1 MSGTKAKLKNQ
12 SLIEIE
18 QGIHF
23 GAKTGVIIETT
34 KYQTEPDT
42 MPNLLGNQA
51 GWPWAIWGLDNNY
64 PQKVIDENGE
74 ETTSAGCIRFKR
86 DAHYG
91 KGPMLYREEQ
101 DADGNIKIKPLLKT
115 EIPKEIADFWFNNDI
130 DNFIQGIITDFEWW
144 NMYYTQYIPNFER
157 NKIVGVKYQ
166 RVRDIR
172 SRKRNPETGKID
184 SYFLS
189 AQWPQPL
196 SAKYVEIPAFD
207 KANPFSQPNAIYRH
221 ALVSVDKDYYMK
233 PEWHSNLRW
242 LNIAKKIPIW
252 IDSNI
257 DNSVN
262 IKYHVKLPQ
271 EYFEKLY
278 PRDRYDSDQAW
289 MKAMSEAEVALKQKI
304 DEMLSGAENVSKIFY
319 SKVALDDDGKPY
331 PGWEIIELQN
341 DIKDAA
347 WLNAYNT
354 AAAAECT
361 AHGVPPSL
369 AGVIM
374 PNGLGAGS
382 GSDTREQFNF
392 YVQLRTVQPRQTT
405 TEWFEFVK
413 RFNKWPE
420 DIHLGYREIVFQ
432 SMDQNK
438 SGFQVQ
444 KESSPT
450 SPNKAP

>member
-1 MSGTKAKLKNQ
+1 MSSIKAKAKKDQQLV
-12 SLIEIE
+12 EIE
-18 QGIHF
+18 QGVHF
-23 GAKTGVIIETT
+23 GAKSQSVIETT
-34 KYQTEPDT
+34 KYDIEPDT
-42 MPNLLGNQA
+42 RPQLLGNAA
-51 GWPWAIWGLDNNY
+51 GFPWAIWGIDNNY
-64 PQKVIDENGE
+64 AQKIIDENGE

-91 KGPMLYREEQ
+91 KGPFLYRESQ
-101 DADGNIKIKPLLKT
+101 DEKGNLVITPLIKT
-115 EIPKEIADFWFNNDI
+115 AIPKEIADFWFNNDI
-130 DNFIQGIITDFEWW
+130 DNFIQKVITDFEWF
-144 NMYYTQYIPNFER
+144 NMYYPQYILNVER
-157 NKIVGVKYQ
+157 TKIINIIHV
-166 RVRDIR
+166 RVRDVR
-172 SRKRNPETGKID
+172 SKKRNLATGKVE

-189 AQWPQPL
+189 ANWPMPL
-196 SAKYVEIPAFD
+196 GSQYVEVPAFD
-207 KANPFSQPNAIYRH
+207 RMNPAATPNGIYRH
-221 ALVSVDKDYYMK
+221 HLASVDKDYYMK
-233 PEWHSNLRW
+233 PEWHSNIRW

-262 IKYHVKLPQ
+262 IKYHVTIPQ
-271 EYFEKLY
+271 SYFENLY
-278 PRDRYDSDQAW
+278 PRDRYESDEEW
-289 MKAMSEAEVALKQKI
+289 KKAMAEGEKTIKQKI
-304 DEMLSGAENVSKIFY
+304 DDMLSGAANASKIFY
-319 SKVALDDDGKPY
+319 SKIAIDDDGKPL
-331 PGWEIIELQN
+331 PGWTINELKN
-341 DIKDAA
+341 DVKDNA

-361 AHGVPPSL
+361 AHGVPPGL

-432 SMDQNK
+432 STDQNK
-438 SGFQVQ
+438 SGFAVQ
-444 KESSPT
+444 KEQSPT
-450 SPNKAP
+450 SPKE